1 MWKITS
7 NFACELIVIS
17 AAQDIVWTNIAY
29 LRNYLFSALHRGNR
43 KILHVIVDLSLVDI
57 EKNVLVDS
65 LANAARTNEPVP
77 LSTTVFDAHAVI
89 KQKL

>member
-17 AAQDIVWTNIAY
+17 SALDAYLVWANIAH
-29 LRNYLFSALHRGNR
+29 LRNYLFSRQSENPPL
-43 KILHVIVDLSLVDI
+43 IVDLSLVDI
-57 EKNVLVDS
+57 EGNVLVDS